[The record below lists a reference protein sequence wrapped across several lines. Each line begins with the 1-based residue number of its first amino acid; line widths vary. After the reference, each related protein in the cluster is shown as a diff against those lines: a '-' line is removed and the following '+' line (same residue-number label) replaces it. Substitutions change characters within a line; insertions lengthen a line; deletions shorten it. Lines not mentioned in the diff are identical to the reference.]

1 MGLRYRSDATMQR
14 TIVKSKNLK
23 KIYKMGKVDVP
34 ALGGINVDIYEG
46 EYVAIMGSSG
56 SGKST
61 LLHLLAL
68 LDTPTS
74 GTIIIGGI
82 DVSDMTEA
90 EKSNFRL
97 NRLGYIFQEYNVLP
111 ELTALEN
118 TYLPAMMQGKSRA
131 ESIKL
136 GKDALD
142 LVGMGARYDH
152 RPSELSGGEQQRVS
166 IARALINKPQ
176 ILFADEPTANLDSRT
191 SRTILNLFRKLN
203 KELGLTIAMVTHES
217 EDKNIVDRVI
227 NLRDGH
233 VSEIYEEPKVSNCDY
248 CGCKIYEE
256 GAALKIIEGKT
267 YKFCSD
273 ICSGSYVKNKVK
285 R

>member
-1 MGLRYRSDATMQR
+1 MQR
-14 TIVKSKNLK
+14 AIVKSRNLK
-23 KIYKMGKVDVP
+23 KIYTMGTVEVP
-34 ALGGINVDIYEG
+34 ALGGVDVDIYEG
-46 EYVAIMGSSG
+46 EYVAIMGPSG

-74 GTIIIGGI
+74 GTIIIEGT
-82 DVSDMTEA
+82 DVLDMPES
-90 EKSNFRL
+90 EKSSFRL

-118 TYLPAMMQGKSRA
+118 TYLPAMMQGKSKA
-131 ESIKL
+131 ECIEL
-136 GKDALD
+136 GREALD

-152 RPSELSGGEQQRVS
+152 LPSELSGGEQQRVS
-166 IARALINKPQ
+166 IARALINKPR

-191 SRTILNLFRKLN
+191 SKTILNLFRKLN
-203 KELGLTIAMVTHES
+203 KELGLTIAMVTHET
-217 EDKNIVDRVI
+217 EDKSIVDRVI
-227 NLRDGH
+227 NLKDGLL
-233 VSEIYEEPKVSNCDY
+233 SEIYEEPKVSNCEY

-256 GAALKIIEGKT
+256 GAIVRVADGKT
-267 YKFCSD
+267 YQFCSD
-273 ICSGSYVKNKVK
+273 ICADNYTRNRIG